1 MALFTYSYPVSGTT
15 PPTAAQMN
23 IPGAIATMITG
34 TLYMGDADTTISV
47 VHNFG
52 LSQAE
57 QNNLFPMIVD
67 QPSVAETAGSFRV
80 FVRPTPSATPA
91 NAVTAGKVAGAGTGF
106 TSVVFILRPHTL
118 IQ

>member
-23 IPGAIATMITG
+23 IPGAIATMDTG
-34 TLYMGDADTTISV
+34 TLSMGDADTTLSV
-47 VHNFG
+47 VHNYG
-52 LSQAE
+52 LSLVE
-57 QNNLFPMIVD
+57 QSNLFPMID
-67 QPSVAETAGSFRV
+67 DTNSVVETAGSFKV
-80 FVRPTPSATPA
+80 WVRPAPSATPA
-91 NAVTAGKVAGAGTGF
+91 NVVTVNKTAGAGTGF

>member
-34 TLYMGDADTTISV
+34 TLYMGDADTTLTV
-47 VHNFG
+47 VHNLG

-57 QNNLFPMIVD
+57 QTNLFPMIVD
-67 QPSVAETAGSFRV
+67 LGAVLETAGSFKV
-80 FVRPTPSATPA
+80 WVRPAPSSTPA
-91 NAVTAGKVAGAGTGF
+91 NSVTIGKVAGAGTGF
-106 TSVVFILRPHTL
+106 TDVVFILRPHTL